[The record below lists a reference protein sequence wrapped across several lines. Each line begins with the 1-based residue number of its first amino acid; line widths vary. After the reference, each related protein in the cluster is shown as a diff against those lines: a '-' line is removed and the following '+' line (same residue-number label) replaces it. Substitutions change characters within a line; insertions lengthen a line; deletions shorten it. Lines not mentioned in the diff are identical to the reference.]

1 MNVLTAT
8 AKLQEYAHS
17 GRALDEI
24 EIVDKDDN
32 VICLLDD
39 IELSTDEGREVV
51 KLKVHHKAVTTMV
64 RGLK

>member
-1 MNVLTAT
+1 MNVMILTT
-8 AKLQEYAHS
+8 KLQNYAHS
-17 GRALDEI
+17 GRALDEV

-51 KLKVHHKAVTTMV
+51 RLKVHHKKT
-64 RGLK
+64 LENI